1 MMRSILLILLL
12 TLLGSAQ
19 ADAQTATFEFT
30 PNISNPE
37 LDAAMEYAGE
47 IWGTYLQSEVTIKVN
62 VFFTPVD
69 LGFLGLA
76 VPNGRKGFSGAPEPE
91 FWYPTSLANS
101 LAGIELNPG
110 EADMDLLLPNVGV
123 VDWYLGLDG
132 NPGNAQYDF
141 VSVFLHE
148 IGHGLGILSLA
159 NVEDELG
166 SFGMIGEE
174 QFAPYNPSFPL
185 PDQEGIPGIYDTYLV
200 TGTGAVIITDFM
212 NNSADLE
219 GIFTGNSVFF
229 DGPTSRAANN
239 GEAVRIYAP
248 GSYSFGSSITHIN
261 ENTYPSSSG
270 NALMTPSI
278 GLGEVEHDPGPIVLG
293 MLSDIGWNP
302 SGSNTQEIDQ
312 QLRWYTYPQGSR
324 VAVFIDGIPQQ
335 ELKVGLYDFMGQLLD
350 IQTLVGTGQQD
361 IKLGQNLVSGAYIVR
376 IISPGQQWT
385 KKVFWTDN

>member
-1 MMRSILLILLL
+1 MMRSMLFVLFVVLISSLR
-12 TLLGSAQ
+12 AK
-19 ADAQTATFEFT
+19 AQTATFEFT

-37 LDAAMEYAGE
+37 LDAAMQYAGE
-47 IWGTYLQSEVTIKVN
+47 IWGTYLQSEVPIKVN

-110 EADMDLLLPNVGV
+110 EADMDLLLPNIGV

-132 NPGNAQYDF
+132 NPGNSQYDF

-166 SFGMIGEE
+166 SFGMVGEE
-174 QFAPYNPSFPL
+174 QFAPYVPSFPF
-185 PDQEGIPGIYDTYLV
+185 PEQEGIPGIYDTYLV

-219 GIFTGNSVFF
+219 GVFTSNSVFF
-229 DGPTSRAANN
+229 DGPASRAANN

-270 NALMTPSI
+270 NALMTPTI
-278 GLGEVEHDPGPIVLG
+278 GQGEVEHEPGPIVLG

-302 SGSNTQEIDQ
+302 SGSNTQEINQ
-312 QLRWYTYPQGSR
+312 PLRWYTYARGEHIEVFLENTQAQDLE
-324 VAVFIDGIPQQ
+324 VA
-335 ELKVGLYDFMGQLLD
+335 LYDFMG
-350 IQTLVGTGQQD
+350 
-361 IKLGQNLVSGAYIVR
+361 
-376 IISPGQQWT
+376 
-385 KKVFWTDN
+385 